1 MQSRRGKFAAPKA
14 TTIALLVMV
23 AAIVGVLVATIL
35 LVVPPTRPVP
45 TVEDGPNRSSGMWH
59 GHVV

>member
-1 MQSRRGKFAAPKA
+1 MQSRRGKFVAPKA

-45 TVEDGPNRSSGMWH
+45 TVEDSPTRGSRMWH
-59 GHVV
+59 YHVV